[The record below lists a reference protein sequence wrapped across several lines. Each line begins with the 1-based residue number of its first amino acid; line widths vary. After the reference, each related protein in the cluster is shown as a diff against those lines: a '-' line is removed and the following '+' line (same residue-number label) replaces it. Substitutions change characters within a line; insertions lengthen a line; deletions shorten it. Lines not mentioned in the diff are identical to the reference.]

1 VAVRE
6 ALSQQ
11 QGKLV
16 GLAFLQV
23 VVAAADIVVSQ
34 VQEVEA
40 EHTEQAL
47 VEL

>member
-1 VAVRE
+1 
-6 ALSQQ
+6 
-11 QGKLV
+11 V

-23 VVAAADIVVSQ
+23 VVVAAEILVPQ
-34 VQEVEA
+34 VQQVEA